1 MVSYNF
7 WLFLDI
13 FECPRDNEGLKTVLP
28 SSTVI
33 EIEFNEPVVVINLVL
48 SSGTSL
54 WINPGAGTWPV
65 GPGTFHKYVFVGVK
79 ILKFPFL
86 VRGVFEI
93 NFIFPKLILRH

>member
-48 SSGTSL
+48 SSGTFL

-65 GPGTFHKYVFVGVK
+65 RPGTFHKYVFGGCKNFK
-79 ILKFPFL
+79 ISVFGQ
-86 VRGVFEI
+86 GVFEI